1 MNNYYLKCRDLGFEN
16 CDFVATGN
24 SESEIKRKFFFHSAL
39 NHEEELKA
47 MADEEKIKIHEM
59 IKNIIDNQ
67 N

>member
-1 MNNYYLKCRDLGFEN
+1 MNYYNLKCRDLGFEN
-16 CDFVATGN
+16 CEFVATGN
-24 SESEIKRKFFFHSAL
+24 SESEIKRKVFFHTVL

-47 MADEEKIKIHEM
+47 MADEEKMKIHEI